1 MFWVRADPLRIGM
14 HTNCHG
20 RSPAIASAMLLS
32 LSRSNARVQ
41 RSFTCPHALASGCH
55 TTAAELLRASAAAR
69 KGIVC
74 TGHVLVTDQRGAV
87 VTAGVTRTG
96 ACQDAALISKRRCLR
111 VTDNW
116 AYKCRQCIT
125 ILGAPKSAMKKCCR
139 LHAKIQ
145 VVLVVAEGSLKVRFS
160 NRTFRGA

>member
-1 MFWVRADPLRIGM
+1 MSASHQTTLRVRYSPVVSFLSTENEYAAPPRRALLAFWVRADPLRIGM

-32 LSRSNARVQ
+32 LSRSNARVK

-96 ACQDAALISKRRCLR
+96 ACQDVALISKTLPPG
-111 VTDNW
+111 DG
-116 AYKCRQCIT
+116 Q
-125 ILGAPKSAMKKCCR
+125 LG
-139 LHAKIQ
+139 L
-145 VVLVVAEGSLKVRFS
+145 
-160 NRTFRGA
+160 